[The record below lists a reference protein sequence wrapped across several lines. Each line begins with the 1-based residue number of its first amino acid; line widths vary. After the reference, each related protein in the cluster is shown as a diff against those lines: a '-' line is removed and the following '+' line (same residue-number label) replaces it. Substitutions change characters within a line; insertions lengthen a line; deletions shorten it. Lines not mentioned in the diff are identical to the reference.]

1 MGRSSAC
8 ASRGRSNASSPRP
21 LLASVTFVAWLR
33 SMWQIKGHIPQRQR
47 ANTECRRIV
56 TLGVVTM

>member
-1 MGRSSAC
+1 
-8 ASRGRSNASSPRP
+8 
-21 LLASVTFVAWLR
+21 
-33 SMWQIKGHIPQRQR
+33 MWQIKGHIPQRQR